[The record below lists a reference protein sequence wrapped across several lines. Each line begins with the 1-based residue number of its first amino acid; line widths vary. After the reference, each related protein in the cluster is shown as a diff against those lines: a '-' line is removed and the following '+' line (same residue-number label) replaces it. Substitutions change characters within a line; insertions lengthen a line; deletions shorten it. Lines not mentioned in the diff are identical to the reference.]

1 MLLRKDSMA
10 KNSDDLQRRTPA
22 MPRQSRAQLDTTEEK
37 PTTKPVQEPVSL
49 AEALQTE
56 MLINQALID
65 LLVAKGIITQEELLK
80 RIRELTGKPPA
91 DSATG

>member
-1 MLLRKDSMA
+1 MA
-10 KNSDDLQRRTPA
+10 KNSEDLQRRTAA
-22 MPRQSRAQLDTTEEK
+22 MPRQVGAQVGTAEEK
-37 PTTKPVQEPVSL
+37 RTTTPVREPVSL

-65 LLVAKGIITQEELLK
+65 LLVGKGIITQEELLQ